1 MPIKIYK
8 KKNYYKIIIILI
20 ALLITLKQIDFFK
33 KLYFTL
39 TRSHETRLVK
49 EYEFCGLESI
59 GFLNEIKKKF
69 NINYRIPIINYD
81 ISPKSDWYFNNLKN
95 IKTNKVIF
103 LNYTM
108 QNKSF
113 NYKKNN
119 KYSHDLNSYKIL
131 YKYNNCYFL
140 EIND

>member
-1 MPIKIYK
+1 MDIKIFK
-8 KKNYYKIIIILI
+8 KKKYYKIIIVLI

-39 TRSHETRLVK
+39 TRSYETRLIK
-49 EYEFCGLESI
+49 EYEFCGSESI
-59 GFLNEIKKKF
+59 GFLNEVKKKF

-119 KYSHDLNSYKIL
+119 KYSHDLNSYDNLI
-131 YKYNNCYFL
+131 YKFL
-140 EIND
+140 TYALHK

>member
-1 MPIKIYK
+1 MNIRIIG
-8 KKNYYKIIIILI
+8 KKNYNKIIIILTI
-20 ALLITLKQIDFFK
+20 LLITLNQTNFFK

-39 TRSHETRLVK
+39 NRSYETRLIK
-49 EYEFCGLESI
+49 EYKFCGSESI
-59 GFLNEIKKKF
+59 GFLNNIKNQFSIDYK
-69 NINYRIPIINYD
+69 IPIINYET
-81 ISPKSDWYFNNLKN
+81 SPNSSWYLNDLKK

-108 QNKSF
+108 DNKNF
-113 NYKKNN
+113 DYKKNN
-119 KYSHDLNSYKIL
+119 KFSHDLNSYKIL